1 MAAEYEFTFTD
12 QPMNNAEFMQYLE
25 FIASFSPTKMNKDQ
39 LRMLMALLLRNYAT
53 EIEDS
58 DELDDLALSAVDT
71 ALQYEEKRLLDM
83 SVGPEDGV
91 H

>member
-1 MAAEYEFTFTD
+1 
-12 QPMNNAEFMQYLE
+12 MNNAEFMQYLE
-25 FIASFSPTKMNKDQ
+25 FIASFSPRKMNRDQ